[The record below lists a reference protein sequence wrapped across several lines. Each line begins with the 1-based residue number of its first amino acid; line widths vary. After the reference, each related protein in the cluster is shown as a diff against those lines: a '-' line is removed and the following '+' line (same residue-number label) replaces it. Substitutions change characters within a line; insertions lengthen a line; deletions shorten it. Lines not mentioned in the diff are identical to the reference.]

1 MATGVERSGRSS
13 RGAAGHRLYGWV
25 DERFHITPLIAFMR
39 HKYVPVHRHTVWYY
53 MGGVALFLFMVQ
65 VASGILLVLYYKPD
79 EGNAFES
86 VRFITTKVSFGW
98 LVRSVHSWSANLMVF
113 FVFVHMFST
122 FFTRAYKK
130 PRELTWM
137 TGFILLALVLGFGF
151 TGYLLPWN
159 ELSFFATKVGT
170 EIAGAVPLVGNAVK
184 VLLRGGDDVTGA
196 TLTRFYAIH
205 IALLPA
211 IFTAL
216 LAVHLIFVQRQG
228 MHEPESVQKL
238 PVERKKMIPFFPNF
252 LLRDTLLWL
261 MVLNV
266 LLFLA
271 VFFPW
276 ELGQKADPFA
286 SAPQGIRPEWYFMF
300 MFQTLKVL
308 PAHVWFME
316 GEVLG
321 IMGFVVLGVA
331 WLLVPFWEMKRR
343 PDGRPR
349 VVTIIGVMAILYMIA
364 MTIWG
369 YLV

>member
-1 MATGVERSGRSS
+1 MTPEFGTGKSSGT
-13 RGAAGHRLYGWV
+13 AARVFAWV
-25 DERFHITPLIAFMR
+25 DERFHISPLLDYMR
-39 HKYVPVHRHTVWYY
+39 HKQVPVHRDTLWYY
-53 MGGVALFLFMVQ
+53 MGGVSLFLFMVQ

-79 EGNAFES
+79 EASAFES
-86 VRFITTKVSFGW
+86 VRFISTKVSFGW
-98 LVRSVHSWSANLMVF
+98 LIRSVHSWSANLMVF

-137 TGFILLALVLGFGF
+137 TGFVMLVLVMGFGF

-159 ELSFFATKVGT
+159 ELAFFATKVGT
-170 EIAGAVPLVGNAVK
+170 DIAGAVPLIGNATK
-184 VLLRGGDDVTGA
+184 ILLRGGEDVTGA

-211 IFTAL
+211 IFTAILGIHL
-216 LAVHLIFVQRQG
+216 LFVQRQG

-238 PVERKKMIPFFPNF
+238 PPERRKMMPFFPNF

-261 MVLNV
+261 MVLNM

-276 ELGQKADPFA
+276 ELGEKADPFA

-300 MFQTLKVL
+300 MFQTLKLL
-308 PAHVWFME
+308 PGHVWFME

-321 IMGFVVLGVA
+321 IMAFMVMGLA
-331 WLLVPFWEMKRR
+331 WMLVPFWEMKRR
-343 PDGRPR
+343 PDGRARPI
-349 VVTIIGVMAILYMIA
+349 TIIGVVGIIYMVVL
-364 MTIWG
+364 TIWG